1 MRGFWSVPPSS
12 AAPLGAVRDHRIDVI
27 RGLALVMI
35 FVNHVPGT
43 IFERLTSRNFGFSD
57 AAEAFVLLAGVSAAL
72 AYGRGLAA
80 PRLWPA
86 VARIWRRAWTLYL
99 VHLMV
104 SLIALA
110 IVASMARWGG
120 SARMI
125 LMDNFA
131 PVLRDPIG
139 VFIGLPTMLHQ
150 FGYINILPLYV
161 VLLLLTPAALWLGL
175 RKPFV
180 LLALSVGLWIFAGL
194 TRINFLTYPGLNGWF
209 LNPLAWQFLFVLGLL
224 VGLRLKDGARLVPV
238 SPPLVWLAA
247 GYVVVA
253 MLWVKI
259 PEVHAFLVQPLVW
272 LSDLGAPRLLVHFD
286 KGHLELPRL
295 LHVLALAY
303 LISVW
308 PWFRQHAGAAVFAPL
323 ALLGRQ
329 ALPVFALG
337 TVLSFAARAVR
348 ELWELAGYQP
358 AMMFDGAVLLTGL
371 LLQLGLAAVRDYNK
385 GQTRIAAAP
394 AVAPQKAAV
403 RAQDKPPSMG
413 AAVGQVLR
421 GRRAAHDL

>member
-1 MRGFWSVPPSS
+1 MRNIWPDKAPS
-12 AAPLGAVRDHRIDVI
+12 AARHVPTPARDHRIDVI
-27 RGLALVMI
+27 RGLALAMI
-35 FVNHVPGT
+35 FINHVPGT
-43 IFERLTSRNFGFSD
+43 IFERMTSRNFGFSD

-72 AYGRGLAA
+72 AYGRGFSM
-80 PRLWPA
+80 PQLWPA
-86 VARIWRRAWTLYL
+86 VARVWRRAWTLYL

-110 IVASMARWGG
+110 IVAAMARWGG

-161 VLLLLTPAALWLGL
+161 VLLVLTPAALWLGL

-180 LLALSVGLWIFAGL
+180 LLALSAGLWIFAGL

-224 VGLRLKDGARLVPV
+224 VGLRLKEGARLVPV

-253 MLWVKI
+253 LLWVKI
-259 PEVHAFLVQPLVW
+259 PEVRAFLVQGLVW
-272 LSDLGAPRLLVHFD
+272 LSDQGAPRLLVHFD

-303 LISVW
+303 LVSVW
-308 PWFRQHAGAAVFAPL
+308 PWFRLHAGAAVFAPL
-323 ALLGRQ
+323 ALMGRQ

-337 TVLSFAARAVR
+337 TVLSFVARALR
-348 ELWELAGYQP
+348 ELWELAGYMP
-358 AMMFDGAVLLTGL
+358 TVLFDGSVLLTGL
-371 LLQLGLAAVRDYNK
+371 MLQLGLAALRDHNK
-385 GQTRIAAAP
+385 RQARQPQAAA
-394 AVAPQKAAV
+394 ALPQKAAA
-403 RAQDKPPSMG
+403 RTPGTPTG
-413 AAVGQVLR
+413 ASVGQILR
-421 GRRAAHDL
+421 GQKPAHDL